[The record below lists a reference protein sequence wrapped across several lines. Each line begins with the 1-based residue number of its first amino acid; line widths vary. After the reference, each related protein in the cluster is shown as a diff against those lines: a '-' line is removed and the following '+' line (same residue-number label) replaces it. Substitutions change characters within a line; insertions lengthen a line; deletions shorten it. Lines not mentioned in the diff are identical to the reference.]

1 MRRLLVLVLCA
12 VAWPQSALHAQ
23 QEPVARDCEI
33 VDGEDLQVVGRGSPR
48 ERVILRGNAH
58 IRCAGGVE
66 LRADTAVSHTLT
78 GHREFIGHVFY
89 EDTVKSL
96 TADRVD
102 YEHEQARLVAV
113 GNVVLTDI
121 KAGSVVT
128 GTELEYYRATEERPE
143 PRTVVRGRPHATLYE
158 SPETQD
164 DAATPIPVAA
174 PPADSAAEPF
184 EIDADEMEIF
194 GEQHFRATG
203 RVEIVRGS
211 TTGFGDAAEFD
222 QVAQRLILEGDAIVE
237 GEAFSLA
244 GDWIRAF
251 LDGDDL
257 REVLARQDAVLLS
270 EDLRIDA
277 PELQVFFQEGE
288 VHRLVAVRMLA
299 DSSEVDEPAPMA
311 EEGAIVATAD
321 SLGNAAE
328 AMAPGD
334 DEIVVLA
341 GDSTATVID
350 SVLVAADSAEVAP
363 PPPPSRRTVGPQPRA
378 TASDFWIMADSID
391 AIAPGQQLERVIA
404 VGNAYGER
412 TADSLD
418 VKVPELIARDWLRGD
433 TITGY
438 FATVPVADS
447 ASTSDTDDERPRAK
461 AALSTDAAPTTDIA
475 PVDDGDSVA
484 DGEAA
489 ETRTTLERLVAVG
502 PEGRA
507 QSLYRIREDGEE
519 ATPSVNFLIANQI
532 TLLLRDGEVT
542 NVEALGPIKGVHLQP
557 EGATDA
563 EAPDATEP
571 SAEAVESATG
581 GS

>member
-299 DSSEVDEPAPMA
+299 DSSEVDEIAPTA

-321 SLGNAAE
+321 SLGNPAE

-334 DEIVVLA
+334 DEIVVIA
-341 GDSTATVID
+341 GDSAAMVID
-350 SVLVAADSAEVAP
+350 SVLVAADSAELAP
-363 PPPPSRRTVGPQPRA
+363 PPSPSRRTVGPQPRA

-412 TADSLD
+412 TVDSLD

-447 ASTSDTDDERPRAK
+447 AGTSDTDDERALAK
-461 AALSTDAAPTTDIA
+461 AAATTDVA
-475 PVDDGDSVA
+475 PVDDDDPVA
-484 DGEAA
+484 DGE
-489 ETRTTLERLVAVG
+489 
-502 PEGRA
+502 GRK
-507 QSLYRIREDGEE
+507 
-519 ATPSVNFLIANQI
+519 SV
-532 TLLLRDGEVT
+532 V
-542 NVEALGPIKGVHLQP
+542 
-557 EGATDA
+557 
-563 EAPDATEP
+563 
-571 SAEAVESATG
+571 
-581 GS
+581 